1 MSVTTYRPDRTPDGP
16 APEPSSDHNFIYK
29 VVVCMFLVVLT
40 VAIVALVGWV
50 ALPWALVVLLA
61 TSGVV
66 LYTTERLLDE
76 DEEEAC
82 A

>member
-1 MSVTTYRPDRTPDGP
+1 MSVTTYRPNRTPGGP

-40 VAIVALVGWV
+40 VAVVALVGWA
-50 ALPWALVVLLA
+50 ALPWAFAVLLA

-66 LYTTERLLDE
+66 LYTTERLL
-76 DEEEAC
+76 EEEDAC